1 MESKNTYEELVN
13 YIEQE
18 AIKTNGDVVAFN
30 KKELL
35 DSIEYTKNYELESAV
50 LKIWNSEL
58 TSDYYDNE
66 RKVIKSGNK
75 IEFIS
80 DCGCYGNQKEFILK
94 HWNEVDKIIK
104 ILQYHLHELEL
115 KKESGEKRENESNK
129 E

>member
-1 MESKNTYEELVN
+1 MDSKKTYEELVN
-13 YIEQE
+13 EIEQE
-18 AIKTNGDVVAFN
+18 AIKTDGEVVTFN

-35 DSIEYTKNYELESAV
+35 NNIQYTKDYELESAI
-50 LKIWNSEL
+50 LKIWNDEL

-75 IEFIS
+75 IEFVS
-80 DCGCYGNQKEFILK
+80 DCGYYNQKNFILK

-115 KKESGEKRENESNK
+115 KKASEEKGETEE
-129 E
+129 

>member
-13 YIEQE
+13 EIEQE
-18 AIKTNGDVVAFN
+18 AIKTDGEVVTFN

-35 DSIEYTKNYELESAV
+35 DSIQYTKDYELESAI
-50 LKIWNSEL
+50 LKIWNDEL
-58 TSDYYDNE
+58 TSNYYDNE
-66 RKVIKSGNK
+66 RKIIKSGNK
-75 IEFIS
+75 IEFVS
-80 DCGCYGNQKEFILK
+80 DCGCYTNQKNFILK

-115 KKESGEKRENESNK
+115 KKASEEKGENE